1 MTELKRRL
9 WRMETT
15 KRGNSRPILDEK
27 WFSNQAFVVIFNNT
41 NIPIILKIEL
51 TNEELG
57 KTGMTTLVWQ

>member
-1 MTELKRRL
+1 
-9 WRMETT
+9 METT

-51 TNEELG
+51 TDEELG